1 MFKLF
6 LNAKLLFL
14 GLIYSFLVLEIIL
27 QLCLLFNFNLLKN
40 PIIFYN
46 PYCDQNYW
54 LTEDRNNNIKFD
66 GYSYHPLLTLI
77 NENTIVP
84 SEEKNNSNKSSEFSE
99 SSESSDVIIYG
110 SSFTGHK
117 FFKERI
123 NLSNSSI
130 NYAVPSYGLDQIYLS
145 YKLTKNKYSNKDII
159 IGFLL
164 EDLDRS
170 LFYKRDY
177 EKMKFIEVK
186 DGFEISNTPIDLK
199 KERQLFDI
207 YSLKLFKN
215 ILMLIKNNFSPKNS
229 ECFYEYKKDLFYFML
244 DDIISDSKLLN
255 QNLIFITFNFI
266 DDFNQDNVN
275 WREGLVSDYFS
286 SRNLNYINSKKI
298 ISEEII
304 LNKTSAENY
313 FNSNDMHLNAV
324 GFDLVIKNL
333 QSDISKR

>member
-1 MFKLF
+1 M
-6 LNAKLLFL
+6 
-14 GLIYSFLVLEIIL
+14 YSFLILEMIL
-27 QLCLLFNFNLLKN
+27 QLSSFLNFNLLKN
-40 PIIFYN
+40 PTIFYN

-54 LTEDRNNNIKFD
+54 LKEDRNNNIKFD
-66 GYSYHPLLTLI
+66 SYSYHPLLTLI
-77 NENTIVP
+77 NKNTIVP
-84 SEEKNNSNKSSEFSE
+84 TEEKIYSNKN
-99 SSESSDVIIYG
+99 SESSDVIIYG
-110 SSFTGHK
+110 SSFTGHE

-145 YKLTKNKYSNKDII
+145 YKLTKNQYPNENII

-177 EKMKFIEVK
+177 EKMKFTKVE
-186 DGFEISNTPIDLK
+186 DGFEITNTPIDLK

-207 YSLKLFKN
+207 YSFKFFKN
-215 ILMLIKNNFSPKNS
+215 ILMLISNDFSPKNS
-229 ECFYEYKKDLFYFML
+229 KCFHEYKKDLFYFMF
-244 DDIISDSKLLN
+244 DDIVSDSKLLN
-255 QNLIFITFNFI
+255 QNLIFVTFNFI

-286 SRNLNYINSKKI
+286 SRNLNHINSKKI

-304 LNKTSAENY
+304 LNKTSAESY
-313 FNSNDMHLNAV
+313 FNSNDMHLNSD